1 MSNQTQLVRGVNWRI
16 KTKNSRKMNT
26 ENNILI
32 AEFMGGENQNR
43 FIPSRNCIEFDKKAH
58 HGITNLKS
66 YYYEDSRYSRDWNWL
81 MPVVEKIE
89 NDSMY
94 KIRIEGSV
102 VSINNTDILHSFGGD
117 FFKTSNSKIEAVYN
131 AVIEF
136 IKWYNEN
143 K

>member
-1 MSNQTQLVRGVNWRI
+1 
-16 KTKNSRKMNT
+16 MNT
-26 ENNILI
+26 ENDILI
-32 AEFMGGENQNR
+32 AKFMGFEIACADTSEPCIMGMQNAWT
-43 FIPSRNCIEFDKKAH
+43 PMKYHSSWD
-58 HGITNLKS
+58 
-66 YYYEDSRYSRDWNWL
+66 WL

-89 NDSMY
+89 NDSIY

-117 FFKTSNSKIEAVYN
+117 FFKTSNSKIEALYN

-143 K
+143 AAKKE